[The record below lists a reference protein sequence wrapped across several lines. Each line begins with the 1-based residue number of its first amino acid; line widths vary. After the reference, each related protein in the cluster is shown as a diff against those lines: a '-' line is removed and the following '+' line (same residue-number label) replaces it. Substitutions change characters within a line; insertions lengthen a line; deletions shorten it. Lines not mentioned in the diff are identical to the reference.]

1 MVFLDWLMIS
11 INLSFIYF
19 IMGFCFFSIFK
30 IIVLKGDSQKDDFK
44 TIISSK
50 ILFYVSAI
58 SIVLLTF
65 IFDYNLSANDVR
77 RINDSGYLDN
87 EAIDYLI
94 ANPKLSGGGI
104 TYSDVRKSI
113 EVNNKTRKQTQ
124 YEDVLKYLNEINGE

>member
-19 IMGFCFFSIFK
+19 IMGFCFFLIFK
-30 IIVLKGDSQKDDFK
+30 IIVFKGDSQKDDFK

-94 ANPKLSGGGI
+94 VNPKLSGGGI

-113 EVNNKTRKQTQ
+113 EVNNKTRKQIQ
-124 YEDVLKYLNEINGE
+124 YEDVLKYLNEIN